1 MLAWPSCALWDKPA
15 LGAGSAPW
23 ARPAGAGQPGLL
35 SVLPRPPEGQ
45 ASPPEHFP
53 ALRDAGDAGCLVRP
67 QVLAEVRPGHGF
79 PMRGK
84 AAKQREGAPGWTQEE
99 TKSGSTEKQT
109 PPRTSPL
116 HLVFA
121 VWPRAGP
128 LGSLVSASS
137 CVQRAA
143 LLLAGPREGRRL
155 TVWGRCWAWQ
165 LALGRER
172 LAGAVP
178 PGTAPTALGLAHLV
192 PPSSVPHAL
201 PLRDSDELLFNL
213 HSHFS
218 K

>member
-1 MLAWPSCALWDKPA
+1 M
-15 LGAGSAPW
+15 
-23 ARPAGAGQPGLL
+23 
-35 SVLPRPPEGQ
+35 
-45 ASPPEHFP
+45 
-53 ALRDAGDAGCLVRP
+53 DAGGNKEREHREADAISNQP
-67 QVLAEVRPGHGF
+67 PPPVL
-79 PMRGK
+79 
-84 AAKQREGAPGWTQEE
+84 
-99 TKSGSTEKQT
+99 
-109 PPRTSPL
+109 
-116 HLVFA
+116 A

-155 TVWGRCWAWQ
+155 TVWGRCRVWQ

-172 LAGAVP
+172 LAGVVP
-178 PGTAPTALGLAHLV
+178 PGTAQTALGLAHLV

-213 HSHFS
+213 HAHFS